1 MNRINKFN
9 KKDSLRGLYAHGA
22 VFLPKTAEMQCGFCI
37 FAVSLTFEAQ
47 PLPAPAGV

>member
-9 KKDSLRGLYAHGA
+9 QKDSFAGLCAREA